1 MRYNNSGF
9 IAAAGLTSA
18 LLLTPLISHAA
29 MTGPSDMG
37 FYDPPVIAA
46 GQPGELIWQRE
57 TSVDLGSGS
66 PSVSAWNVLYH
77 STDAIGNPNQ
87 VTGTVLVPE
96 AQWSGNGERP
106 LISYA
111 VGTHGL
117 AQRCA
122 PSLQMAQGTDYEN
135 ANIRAALQAGY
146 AVVIT
151 DNPGY
156 TTGDTPSYM
165 AGKAQAHAALDI
177 IRASTQIADS
187 GITPATRTAIWGYS
201 QGGQTASWAGERW
214 KDYAADINLVAVA
227 AGGTPADFFDTAHYL
242 NASTGSSFLLQTVI
256 GLDAQYPTEIDLDNR
271 ANTQGKT
278 EIAKVTADQCVFD
291 TLFNYMN
298 KDLAEYTVGNTPL
311 DTLLAIPEVDA
322 TLSEQTLGNKRI
334 DVPLY
339 QYHGTADEFIPL
351 DQHLALKQQY
361 CRKFGNVTFG
371 VFPSEHIVTQFQAAT
386 PVLSWLQDRMDG
398 KYTLGTCL
406 TLKPK
411 PTANPNPGGG
421 NFVVS
426 LDQWNLDAS
435 MELAT
440 LGQTV
445 DLPESSTFSADTD
458 MTAGTLYGNLDVP
471 DFSTKLNIVLPLDV
485 KLSVVPSAPTTGTA
499 SLDNQGQLG
508 VHGTAYADITVK
520 SAGLGFLQI
529 PFGCKTET
537 PVAFPVNFDGP
548 VSALGSGEL
557 TFTGTTSFPRMQGCG
572 LFNSLF
578 TSLMSGPG
586 QQYSFNVAP
595 PAPTTW

>member
-1 MRYNNSGF
+1 MRYHNSGLL
-9 IAAAGLTSA
+9 AVAGLTTA
-18 LLLTPLISHAA
+18 LLLTPLTSHAA
-29 MTGPSDMG
+29 MTGPSDMA
-37 FYDPPVIAA
+37 FYDPPVIAS

-57 TSVDLGSGS
+57 TSVDLGADA
-66 PSVSAWNVLYH
+66 PAVRAWNVLYH
-77 STDAIGNPNQ
+77 STDAVGNPNQ
-87 VTGTVLVPE
+87 VTGTVLVP
-96 AQWSGNGERP
+96 AADWDGGGERP

-117 AQRCA
+117 SQRCA

-135 ANIRAALQAGY
+135 ANLRAALSAGY

-177 IRASTQIADS
+177 IRASTQLLDS
-187 GITPATRTAIWGYS
+187 GIHTATRAAIWGYS

-214 KDYAADINLVAVA
+214 QEYAAEINLVAIA
-227 AGGTPADFFDTAHYL
+227 AGGTPADFFETAPYL

-256 GLDAQYPTEIDLDNR
+256 GLNSQYPDQIDLEHR
-271 ANTQGKT
+271 ANAEGKV

-291 TLFNYMN
+291 TLFSYMN
-298 KDLAEYTVGNTPL
+298 KDLADYTEGNTAL
-311 DTLLAIPEVDA
+311 DTLLALPDVNA
-322 TLSEQTLGNKRI
+322 TLAAQSLGSNRI

-351 DQHLALKQQY
+351 DQHLALKKAY
-361 CRKFGNVTFG
+361 CRKYGNVTFG
-371 VFPSEHIVTQFQAAT
+371 VYPSEHIVTQFQAAT
-386 PVLSWLQDRMDG
+386 PVLSWLNDRMAG

-411 PTANPNPGGG
+411 PIANPNPGGG
-421 NFVVS
+421 NFVVT
-426 LDQWNLDAS
+426 LDQWTLDAS
-435 MELAT
+435 LALAT
-440 LGQTV
+440 LEQTV
-445 DLPESSTFSADTD
+445 ELPPTSTFSADTD
-458 MTAGTLYGNLDVP
+458 MTAGTLNGNLDVP

-499 SLDNQGQLG
+499 SLDNTGQLG
-508 VHGTAYADITVK
+508 VHGTAFADITVK
-520 SAGLGFLQI
+520 SAGFGLLQI

-537 PVAFPVNFDGP
+537 PVAFPVDFDGP
-548 VSALGSGEL
+548 VSALGSGAL
-557 TFTGTTSFPRMQGCG
+557 TFAGSTTFPRMQGCG

-595 PAPTTW
+595 PPPTTW